1 MATSETRQPDPKG
14 AWLTIIA
21 STLVTFLFVSLRA
34 SSRVGNDLAALLVL
48 LAAISP
54 YLLLT
59 GIALA
64 QRETRE
70 PRLIAALCAL
80 NCLVGTIVYAL
91 FYPAKPAEAAGGGA
105 SMAALIFFFFPLLQI
120 GVFMGVGIA
129 LRLSSPME
137 QSAKHLKRLD
147 TE

>member
-1 MATSETRQPDPKG
+1 M
-14 AWLTIIA
+14 
-21 STLVTFLFVSLRA
+21 
-34 SSRVGNDLAALLVL
+34 GNDLAALLVL

-91 FYPAKPAEAAGGGA
+91 FCPAKPPEAAGGGA
-105 SMAALIFFFFPLLQI
+105 SMAALIFFFPLLQI

>member
-1 MATSETRQPDPKG
+1 MPTFETGQHHLKG

-21 STLVTFLFVSLRA
+21 STCVTFLFVSLRA
-34 SSRVGNDLAALLVL
+34 SSRVGNDFAALLVL
-48 LAAISP
+48 LAAVSP
-54 YLLLT
+54 YVLLT
-59 GIALA
+59 SIALA

-80 NCLVGTIVYAL
+80 NCLFGTIVYAL
-91 FYPAKPAEAAGGGA
+91 FYPAKPPDAAGGGA

-120 GVFMGVGIA
+120 GVLMVVGIA
-129 LRLSSPME
+129 LRLSSPMKE
-137 QSAKHLKRLD
+137 SAKHLKRPD

>member
-91 FYPAKPAEAAGGGA
+91 FYPAKPPEAAGGGA
-105 SMAALIFFFFPLLQI
+105 SMAALIFFFPLLQI
-120 GVFMGVGIA
+120 GVFLGVGIA

>member
-91 FYPAKPAEAAGGGA
+91 FCPAKPPEAAGGGA
-105 SMAALIFFFFPLLQI
+105 SMAALIFFFPLLQI

>member
-1 MATSETRQPDPKG
+1 MPTFETGQHHLKG

-21 STLVTFLFVSLRA
+21 STCVTFLFVSLRA
-34 SSRVGNDLAALLVL
+34 SSRVGNDFAALRVL
-48 LAAISP
+48 LAAVSP
-54 YLLLT
+54 YVLLT
-59 GIALA
+59 SIALA

-80 NCLVGTIVYAL
+80 NCLVGMIVYAL
-91 FYPAKPAEAAGGGA
+91 FYSAKPPDAAGGGA

-120 GVFMGVGIA
+120 GVLMVVGIA
-129 LRLSSPME
+129 LRLSSPMKE
-137 QSAKHLKRLD
+137 SAKHLKRPD

>member
-1 MATSETRQPDPKG
+1 MPTFETGQHHLKG

-21 STLVTFLFVSLRA
+21 STCVTFLFVSLRA
-34 SSRVGNDLAALLVL
+34 SSRVGNDFATLLVL
-48 LAAISP
+48 LPAVSP
-54 YLLLT
+54 YVLLT
-59 GIALA
+59 SMALA

-91 FYPAKPAEAAGGGA
+91 FYPAKPPDAAGGGA
-105 SMAALIFFFFPLLQI
+105 SMAALMFFFFPLLQI
-120 GVFMGVGIA
+120 GVLMVVGIA
-129 LRLSSPME
+129 LRLSSPMKE
-137 QSAKHLKRLD
+137 SAKHLKRPD

>member
-1 MATSETRQPDPKG
+1 MPTFETGQHHLKG

-21 STLVTFLFVSLRA
+21 STCVTFLFVSLRA
-34 SSRVGNDLAALLVL
+34 SSRVGNDFAALLVL
-48 LAAISP
+48 LAAVSP
-54 YLLLT
+54 YALLT
-59 GIALA
+59 SMALA

-91 FYPAKPAEAAGGGA
+91 FYPAKPPDAAGGGA

-120 GVFMGVGIA
+120 GVLMVVGIA
-129 LRLSSPME
+129 LRLSSPMKE
-137 QSAKHLKRLD
+137 SAKHLKRPD